1 MDTKL
6 RVKNVQ
12 APYRRTNRL
21 GAFAILLAAAVLAVG
36 CSAPPPPQASATV
49 ANLQNKPIK
58 VAAIAQHSMSDP
70 KEQVAEVSAAVQV
83 DVLPKVGGQVVQVF
97 KKKGEPVNQ
106 GEVILRLD
114 SRDAQLQVQK
124 VEQSLKSAEEAL
136 RQSIENQ
143 NNSRIDLQSS
153 LVKANEQ
160 VNTIQQ
166 DYNKARND
174 FEAGTVTK
182 REVDQAETKLNNAIL
197 DVQSVQNKLD
207 ALDRTNPV
215 ASQES
220 QLATAR
226 ISVQDASNTVSNYEV
241 KAPIT
246 GVLTDLTSEVGM
258 NVSPSARIGQIQQL
272 DPVKIKADLT
282 AVSAKL
288 VSNKQE
294 LTFYSADNPANKRTA
309 KVTFLADQMNN
320 TTKAYPIELDVAN
333 PDGSFKPGSR
343 VQLQLTTPEEE
354 MALAVPS
361 LSIVR
366 EGSDAFV
373 FILKGDQVEKRKI
386 KIGRVKDAFQEV
398 TEGVKVNE
406 PVVVSGQ
413 HQLKDG
419 QKVEVAK

>member
-1 MDTKL
+1 MNKEKADNRGNNDRFVSGL
-6 RVKNVQ
+6 R
-12 APYRRTNRL
+12 A
-21 GAFAILLAAAVLAVG
+21 AAIILAATVLAVG
-36 CSAPPPPQASATV
+36 CSAPPPQQASAV

-70 KEQVAEVSAAVQV
+70 KEQVAEVSAAVQI
-83 DVLPKVGGQVVQVF
+83 DVMPKAGGQVLQVL
-97 KKKGEPVNQ
+97 KKKGEPVNE
-106 GEVILRLD
+106 GEVIIRLD
-114 SRDAQLQVQK
+114 SRDAELQVQK
-124 VEQSLKSAEEAL
+124 VEQSLKGAEEAL

-160 VNTIQQ
+160 VNSIQQ
-166 DYNKARND
+166 EYNKARND

-182 REVDQAETKLNNAIL
+182 RQVEQVETQLNNARL

-207 ALDRTNPV
+207 ALDKTNPV

-226 ISVQDASNTVSNYEV
+226 ISLQDAGNTVSNYEV

-246 GVLTDLTSEVGM
+246 GVLTDMTAEVGM
-258 NVSPSARIGQIQQL
+258 NVSQTARIGQIQQL
-272 DPVKIKADLT
+272 DPIKLKADLT
-282 AVSAKL
+282 AASAKL
-288 VSNKQE
+288 VGNKQE
-294 LTFYSADNPANKRTA
+294 LTFYSADSPANKQTA
-309 KVTFLADQMNN
+309 KITFLADQMNN

-343 VQLQLTTPEEE
+343 VQLQLTSPEEE
-354 MALAVPS
+354 LALAVPG

-386 KIGRVKDAFQEV
+386 KTGRIKATFQEV
-398 TEGVKVNE
+398 VEGVKADE
-406 PVVVSGQ
+406 SVVVSGQ